1 MAEYVRRKRPP
12 ASHPYWERLRDRAH
26 PPSVVTPVVVLG
38 GIGMFLGLYGGLMEP
53 MQYVRA
59 AKTAAAMAGVAAVVL
74 FATSVPI
81 LLFDA
86 SRNMPRRE
94 RWPAALVSGLAVAI
108 VLFFTLLI
116 PLVLVFLWY
125 AACSGRGPWLGMLT
139 GLVIGALVGA
149 VPSLWNR
156 RRWRERQRRWPRWE
170 RTRGSRGDQAI
181 TVRAVPLPV
190 ESPAAV
196 SKPDSPE
203 GKQAAE

>member
-26 PPSVVTPVVVLG
+26 PPPVVAPVAFLG

-53 MQYVRA
+53 MEYVRA
-59 AKTAAAMAGVAAVVL
+59 AKTASAVAGAASVVL

-86 SRNMPRRE
+86 SRQMPRRE
-94 RWPAALVSGLAVAI
+94 RWPAALVSGLAVAVI
-108 VLFFTLLI
+108 MFLTLLL

-139 GLVIGALVGA
+139 GLGIGTLIGA

-170 RTRGSRGDQAI
+170 RMRSPRPDVAI
-181 TVRAVPLPV
+181 TVTPVPLPID
-190 ESPAAV
+190 PGPGPGAGPPKA
-196 SKPDSPE
+196 
-203 GKQAAE
+203 G

>member
-1 MAEYVRRKRPP
+1 
-12 ASHPYWERLRDRAH
+12 
-26 PPSVVTPVVVLG
+26 
-38 GIGMFLGLYGGLMEP
+38 
-53 MQYVRA
+53 
-59 AKTAAAMAGVAAVVL
+59 
-74 FATSVPI
+74 
-81 LLFDA
+81 
-86 SRNMPRRE
+86 MPRRE

-170 RTRGSRGDQAI
+170 RTRGSRRDRAI
-181 TVRAVPLPV
+181 TVTVVPLP
-190 ESPAAV
+190 PAAGP
-196 SKPDSPE
+196 SADSPKA
-203 GKQAAE
+203 G